1 MTIHINDEN
10 FSQEVEQFSG
20 VVLVDFFADWCGPCR
35 MMAPVLDEVGGSF
48 DGDAA
53 VKVAKLNVDQSP
65 DASSKYEIMSIPA
78 LILFKNGQKVDMKVG
93 VQSKDTL
100 IEWINA
106 NK

>member
-1 MTIHINDEN
+1 MHINDEN

-35 MMAPVLDEVGGSF
+35 MMAPVLDEVGGEF
-48 DGDAA
+48 DGNDS

-65 DASSKYEIMSIPA
+65 DISARYEIMSIPA
-78 LILFKNGQKVDMKVG
+78 LILFKNGQKMDMKVG